1 MSVQIAGPIGTS
13 ELGQTWID
21 AGTSSRTR
29 SAVPGS
35 TGVALQ
41 SVASMSAAQKIEEAV
56 RRSLPMLGPEARR
69 QVEAMLSPG
78 SLAIMTGTLIVWA
91 GSHFFGVGEIVDIIL
106 LAVGFVAIGLG
117 VFSGAS
123 ELYEFATDAVHANS
137 EEDLNRAARHFA
149 AAVNILGISVISAV
163 LMRRSAGAVKA
174 RGRPTVRRMPNVGQ
188 TPPAGVKPR
197 ITRPYTLPGG
207 ALGETDWFGNIAV
220 TRNQT
225 FTEQRLTLYH
235 EWIHSVLSPKTAP
248 LRRLRAQ
255 LRASA
260 YWRSSL
266 LRYLE
271 EAMAES
277 YAQLKVQG
285 IREAL
290 LAFRF
295 PIQGGYVTVSQLG
308 AEGTAIGTIT
318 VGSMVFNVTVVQ
330 GDWEQQR

>member
-1 MSVQIAGPIGTS
+1 MSVQLAGPIGAM

-21 AGTSSRTR
+21 EGTTSRTR

-35 TGVALQ
+35 TGVLPQ
-41 SVASMSAAQKIEEAV
+41 SVGSMSAQDKIAEAI
-56 RRSLPMLGPEARR
+56 RRSLPLLGPEARR
-69 QVEAMLSPG
+69 QVEAMLTPTA
-78 SLAIMTGTLIVWA
+78 LAIMAGTLVVWA
-91 GSHFFGVGEIVDIIL
+91 GSHFFGVGEIVDVIL
-106 LAVGFVAIGLG
+106 LAVGFVTVGLG

-163 LMRRSAGAVKA
+163 LLRRSAGAVKA
-174 RGRPTVRRMPNVGQ
+174 RGRPTVRRLPNVGQ

-197 ITRPYTLPGG
+197 ITRPHVLPGG

-235 EWIHSVLSPKTAP
+235 EWIHSVLSPKTGP
-248 LRRLRAQ
+248 LLRLRAQ

-285 IREAL
+285 VREAL

-295 PIQGGYVTVSQLG
+295 PIRGGYVTVSQLG

-318 VGSMVFNVTVVQ
+318 VGSLQFTVTVVE
-330 GDWEQQR
+330 GDWEQPR